1 MPDAASDAPRP
12 LGCAV
17 VTVSDSRT
25 EADDRS
31 GNYLVESLQG
41 AGHTVG
47 QRCILPDD
55 RARLQSQMAAW
66 VAEPTVQVVIAT
78 GGTGLTGRDV
88 TPEAAQ
94 ALITKPIPGFGEL
107 FRWLSF
113 EEIGPSTIQSRALAG
128 LAGETLLFCLPG
140 SSGGCKLAMER
151 IILPQL
157 DSRTRPCNLADLMPR
172 FSEA

>member
-1 MPDAASDAPRP
+1 MSHADSGAPRS

-17 VTVSDSRT
+17 LTVSYSRT
-25 EADDRS
+25 PADDRS
-31 GNYLVESLQG
+31 GNYLVEALEG
-41 AGHTVG
+41 AGHTVAD
-47 QRCILPDD
+47 RRILPDD
-55 RARLQSQMAAW
+55 RAGLQAMLAAW
-66 VAEPTVQVVIAT
+66 VAEESVQAVIAT

-88 TPEAAQ
+88 TPEAAE

-128 LAGETLLFCLPG
+128 LAGDTLLFCLPG
-140 SSGGCKLAMER
+140 SSGGCRLAMER

-172 FSEA
+172 FGES